1 MMRTKHRAGLR
12 AAIIVVAVGCLVGLH
27 SALAAAAAAGSY
39 QASDAGEPLIAAYG
53 DGIGTQ
59 LLDGSVGAEWSDSA
73 VYVVRMGDYEAE
85 LRLKHDG
92 VWFYVAMT
100 IRSGEF
106 FAAGF
111 EAYVVFDNEDGQEYS
126 RGDDM
131 MSVSAAQGQLLDAD
145 YYYRNTFDFV
155 LDVQSAGASHAVGAG
170 AYDSASRCYVF
181 EFRREIASGDDRD
194 VPMDLAGASATTYG
208 WASY

>member
-1 MMRTKHRAGLR
+1 MIRRRDRAGAR
-12 AAIIVVAVGCLVGLH
+12 AVVVLAILGCLTGLY
-27 SALAAAAAAGSY
+27 AAAVAGAATGSIA
-39 QASDAGEPLIAAYG
+39 ASDAEAPLIAAYG
-53 DGIGTQ
+53 DGIGSQ
-59 LLDGSVGAEWSDSA
+59 QLDGSIGAEWSDSA
-73 VYVVRMGDYEAE
+73 VYDVRMGDYEAE

-100 IRSGEF
+100 IRTGAF
-106 FAAGF
+106 FPAGF
-111 EAYVVFDNEDGQEYS
+111 DAYVVFDNGDGQEYS

-131 MSVSAAQGQLLDAD
+131 MSVPAAQGQLLDAD

-155 LDVQSAGASHAVGAG
+155 LDVQSAGASHADGAG

-194 VPMDLAGASATTYG
+194 VPMNLAGASATTYG

>member
-1 MMRTKHRAGLR
+1 MTTSPRARSHNRTAS
-12 AAIIVVAVGCLVGLH
+12 I
-27 SALAAAAAAGSY
+27 
-39 QASDAGEPLIAAYG
+39 SDATRYLPSREHANAPA
-53 DGIGTQ
+53 TQ
-59 LLDGSVGAEWSDSA
+59 S
-73 VYVVRMGDYEAE
+73 R
-85 LRLKHDG
+85 
-92 VWFYVAMT
+92 